1 MKVAGFTFIRNAVK
15 NDYPIQEA
23 ILSILPLCDE
33 FVVAHGNSDDET
45 VELLKSIVSPKLK
58 IINTIWD
65 ESKREGGQVF
75 AEETDKA
82 YQAISDDA
90 DWAFYIQGD
99 ECVHE
104 KYHAVILDE
113 MQQNLDNPKIEGLL
127 FNYQHFYGSYNHYA
141 VSRRWY
147 RREIR
152 ILRHLPGI
160 HSYRDAQGFR
170 LNERKI
176 NVKLIH
182 ASIYHYGWA
191 KPPKNIVSKLR
202 NFNRFYRDDA
212 WIETNVPVTREFDYG
227 NADKLLTFTGSH
239 PQVIQNRISANYWK
253 LDIDVEKLNK
263 KMSFRRRFLQAIEML
278 TGIRLF
284 EYRNYKIVAK

>member
-212 WIETNVPVTREFDYG
+212 WIETNVPVTTEFDYG

-239 PQVIQNRISANYWK
+239 PHVIQNRISANHWK